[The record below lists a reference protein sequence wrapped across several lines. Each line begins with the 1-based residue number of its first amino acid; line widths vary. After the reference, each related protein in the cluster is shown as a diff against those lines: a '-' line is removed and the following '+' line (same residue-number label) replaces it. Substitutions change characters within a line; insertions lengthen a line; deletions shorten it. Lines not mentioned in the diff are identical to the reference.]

1 MPRRHNDD
9 IVIPGDGPYPLQR
22 LWEGPAEPRGRLR
35 EKRPGNKLLPLVIDR
50 HPEIRYGED
59 MGQRLRHMSAAEE
72 IHGPRLDQRLGE
84 EGRLILR
91 QQPPAAQQGLQPFH
105 GNFRPP
111 QAPGPVTGPHPPA
124 APVHGGDQPGGA
136 GGVQQGQRVRQRRP
150 RLAVRRVEILEVHP
164 HVSAADHTH
173 VGHVPRSQPVAL
185 EAGFFLSQQFH
196 RHLGGAVLHRAAA
209 DGPYGIAVIQ
219 YQHLR
224 PRPPGRGA
232 PAGYDAAE
240 NGGVSGVQFLQQGGK
255 QSFHGSLLFIASP
268 EWSHQQYPRD
278 PFRSSPECPYG
289 RR

>member
-1 MPRRHNDD
+1 MDPSDVRLREAVRQQALPRDGDLLPAADAADVFRRGPQHLGQHLVVPLMPRRHNDD

-124 APVHGGDQPGGA
+124 APVHGGDQP
-136 GGVQQGQRVRQRRP
+136 
-150 RLAVRRVEILEVHP
+150 
-164 HVSAADHTH
+164 
-173 VGHVPRSQPVAL
+173 
-185 EAGFFLSQQFH
+185 
-196 RHLGGAVLHRAAA
+196 
-209 DGPYGIAVIQ
+209 
-219 YQHLR
+219 
-224 PRPPGRGA
+224 
-232 PAGYDAAE
+232 
-240 NGGVSGVQFLQQGGK
+240 
-255 QSFHGSLLFIASP
+255 
-268 EWSHQQYPRD
+268 
-278 PFRSSPECPYG
+278 
-289 RR
+289 